1 MGGPL
6 GRRSTIALI
15 VMSQS
20 TQALA
25 FGSIA
30 LFLPLIRSDL
40 DIGFAASGLLAV
52 ATTSTYAAMQI
63 PAGFLSD
70 RLGPHRLFVIGLLG
84 SNLAFL
90 TFAGLRSFGGL
101 LIVQAIAGV
110 FRALVF
116 APGLMLISTHF
127 AADRRST
134 AMGLYVAGG
143 FSSNIVLS
151 LVGPLLVGPLGW
163 RRLFALSAV
172 VALLTVLAY
181 ARLGRVVATTRPA
194 PPQLKELLGIAREP
208 ILWAA
213 GIVQFVRLAIVAGV
227 TFWLPSYLVVERGY
241 GLSAAGAIIAL
252 GAALTAPSNI
262 LGGVVSDRTGRPLTL
277 IRVSLTVLATSMV
290 ALTSVRS
297 PVAVVLV
304 VAIQAVFLQIYFGPL
319 FAIPITV
326 LGSRTAG
333 SVSGFSNL
341 FANLGSLS
349 ATYALGVLRDTSDS
363 FALGFHVLAVLCLVA
378 LAATIPIARIAAA
391 SGAAQCDAPR
401 AD

>member
-1 MGGPL
+1 MAAVL
-6 GRRSTIALI
+6 GRRMTVLLI

-30 LFLPLIRSDL
+30 LFLPLIRTDL
-40 DIGFAASGLLAV
+40 GIGFGVSGLLAV

-63 PAGFLSD
+63 PAGYLSD
-70 RLGPHRLFVIGLLG
+70 RFGPHRLFVLGLLG

-90 TFAGLRSFGGL
+90 TFSLLDSFAVL
-101 LIVQAIAGV
+101 LAVQAVSGV

-127 AADRRST
+127 APDRRST

-151 LVGPLLVGPLGW
+151 LVGPLLVEPLGW
-163 RRLFALSAV
+163 RRLFALSAI

-181 ARLGRVVATTRPA
+181 ARLGRVVRTSRPT
-194 PPQLKELLGIAREP
+194 PPALRDLALIAREP

-213 GIVQFVRLAIVAGV
+213 GAVQFVRLAVVAGV
-227 TFWLPSYLVVERGY
+227 TFWLPSYLVDERGY
-241 GLSAAGAIIAL
+241 SLGVAGGIIAL
-252 GAALTAPSNI
+252 GAALTAPSNF
-262 LGGVVSDRTGRPLTL
+262 LGGVVSDRTGRPLTV
-277 IRVSLTVLATSMV
+277 IRVSLLVLASTLA
-290 ALTSVRS
+290 ALTAVRS
-297 PVAVVLV
+297 LTAVILI
-304 VAIQAVFLQIYFGPL
+304 VAIQAIFLQVYFGPL
-319 FAIPITV
+319 FEVPITV
-326 LGSRTAG
+326 LGPRTAG

-363 FALGFHVLAVLCLVA
+363 FALGFHVLGALCLLA
-378 LAATIPIARIAAA
+378 LLATIPVARIMGTHRDDAATTSA
-391 SGAAQCDAPR
+391 S
-401 AD
+401 

>member
-1 MGGPL
+1 MAARL

-30 LFLPLIRSDL
+30 LFLPLIREDL
-40 DIGFAASGLLAV
+40 GIDFSRAGLLAV
-52 ATTSTYAAMQI
+52 ATTITYAAMQI

-70 RLGPHRLFVIGLLG
+70 RLGPHLLFVIGLLG

-90 TFAGLRSFGGL
+90 AFALVTNFPAL
-101 LIVQAIAGV
+101 LVLQAASGV

-116 APGLMLISTHF
+116 APGLVLISTHF
-127 AADRRST
+127 ESYRRST

-163 RRLFALSAV
+163 RRLFLLSAI
-172 VALLTVLAY
+172 VALATVLAY
-181 ARLGRVVATTRPA
+181 ARLGRVVPLDRAT
-194 PPQLKELLGIAREP
+194 PPGLAELAAIAREP
-208 ILWAA
+208 VVWVA
-213 GIVQFVRLAIVAGV
+213 GIVQYVRLALVTGV

-241 GLSAAGAIIAL
+241 DLRVAGGIVAL

-262 LGGVVSDRTGRPLTL
+262 LGGMIADRTGRPLAV
-277 IRVSLTVLATSMV
+277 IRVSLAVLAGSTVALMVVPSVAAVIAMV
-290 ALTSVRS
+290 AVQ
-297 PVAVVLV
+297 
-304 VAIQAVFLQIYFGPL
+304 AIFLQVYFGPI
-319 FAIPITV
+319 FAIPIAT
-326 LGSRTAG
+326 LGRRTAG

-349 ATYALGVLRDTSDS
+349 SAYALGVLRDTTGS
-363 FALGFHVLAVLCLVA
+363 FAIGFWSLAALCVVALVA
-378 LAATIPIARIAAA
+378 TVPLSRIVAAATTER
-391 SGAAQCDAPR
+391 D
-401 AD
+401 